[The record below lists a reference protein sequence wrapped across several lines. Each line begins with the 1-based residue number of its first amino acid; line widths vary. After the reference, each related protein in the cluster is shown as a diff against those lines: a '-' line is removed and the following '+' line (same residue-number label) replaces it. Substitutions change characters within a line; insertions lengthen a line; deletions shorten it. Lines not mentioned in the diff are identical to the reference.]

1 MNVENDV
8 RRAGNALVDSVRE
21 NPLGAALLGMGLV
34 WLISSRTGASEIAGR
49 ALQSTGEAIGSA
61 ASSVGD
67 AARRAGATVSDL
79 GASAGA
85 VIRDKADAAYDSLR
99 DVSDDVR
106 HAARDA
112 SDRAAGIVHDMSGKA
127 LEIERTVAQE
137 WSGMSGRRTPS
148 AQIGAAREWM
158 SQHLT
163 NQPLLLA
170 AGALAVG
177 AAIAATLPATQ
188 VEAKAF
194 GKAARDPVE
203 GAADAAKGGLAKA
216 VDRADDVVRA
226 ATDEAKRHGLTPDA
240 LATKANEL
248 GAKARDAVADAG
260 ATLKDASRKMTDSTL
275 L

>member
-99 DVSDDVR
+99 DVSDDVC
-106 HAARDA
+106 HAAR
-112 SDRAAGIVHDMSGKA
+112 
-127 LEIERTVAQE
+127 
-137 WSGMSGRRTPS
+137 
-148 AQIGAAREWM
+148 
-158 SQHLT
+158 
-163 NQPLLLA
+163 
-170 AGALAVG
+170 
-177 AAIAATLPATQ
+177 
-188 VEAKAF
+188 
-194 GKAARDPVE
+194 
-203 GAADAAKGGLAKA
+203 
-216 VDRADDVVRA
+216 
-226 ATDEAKRHGLTPDA
+226 
-240 LATKANEL
+240 
-248 GAKARDAVADAG
+248 
-260 ATLKDASRKMTDSTL
+260 
-275 L
+275 